1 VDTAEDKTALGTFP
15 YNTKVNAVIVEDDN
29 AIRTAWIWEVEEGD
43 NDIDDNNPI
52 ATEVTKIDADNFKI
66 YLNAFVGADNRVA
79 VITRAMEKAGYT
91 DVTFASAAN
100 NEYTVTAQVKSSSG
114 ISTSLT
120 FTTVTRWFSDS
131 AIGAENVDNYN
142 NAADLP
148 DNSALIGDGSDLA
161 TITGGSVGTDIT
173 AGDNMMFT
181 YTTKG
186 TGNVVLTISDR
197 SGVVYRETHGT
208 AGSPSA
214 SVAAGQHYFYI
225 SLDNGS
231 LNTSSTSNKVDTAND
246 KCLCWQAGRR
256 QLCVERYR
264 ERYHRSLRLLH
275 AGPRRLIR
283 TAVFRQKQL
292 RSPRTQLGPGALCYT
307 RAR

>member
-1 VDTAEDKTALGTFP
+1 
-15 YNTKVNAVIVEDDN
+15 
-29 AIRTAWIWEVEEGD
+29 
-43 NDIDDNNPI
+43 
-52 ATEVTKIDADNFKI
+52 
-66 YLNAFVGADNRVA
+66 
-79 VITRAMEKAGYT
+79 MEKAGYT

-231 LNTSSTSNKVDTAND
+231 LNTSSTGNKVDTAND
-246 KCLCWQAGRR
+246 KCTFAGKLADGNYVWSVTENGTTVASGSFTLDR
-256 QLCVERYR
+256 
-264 ERYHRSLRLLH
+264 
-275 AGPRRLIR
+275 GI
-283 TAVFRQKQL
+283 
-292 RSPRTQLGPGALCYT
+292 
-307 RAR
+307 

>member
-1 VDTAEDKTALGTFP
+1 
-15 YNTKVNAVIVEDDN
+15 
-29 AIRTAWIWEVEEGD
+29 
-43 NDIDDNNPI
+43 
-52 ATEVTKIDADNFKI
+52 
-66 YLNAFVGADNRVA
+66 
-79 VITRAMEKAGYT
+79 M
-91 DVTFASAAN
+91 
-100 NEYTVTAQVKSSSG
+100 
-114 ISTSLT
+114 
-120 FTTVTRWFSDS
+120 
-131 AIGAENVDNYN
+131 
-142 NAADLP
+142 
-148 DNSALIGDGSDLA
+148 
-161 TITGGSVGTDIT
+161 
-173 AGDNMMFT
+173 
-181 YTTKG
+181 
-186 TGNVVLTISDR
+186 VLTISDR

-246 KCLCWQAGRR
+246 KCTFAGK
-256 QLCVERYR
+256 LADGNYVWSVTENGTTVAP
-264 ERYHRSLRLLH
+264 LLH

>member
-1 VDTAEDKTALGTFP
+1 M
-15 YNTKVNAVIVEDDN
+15 NAVIVEDDN

-246 KCLCWQAGRR
+246 KCTFAGKLADGNYVWSVTENGTTVASGSFTLDRG
-256 QLCVERYR
+256 V
-264 ERYHRSLRLLH
+264 
-275 AGPRRLIR
+275 
-283 TAVFRQKQL
+283 
-292 RSPRTQLGPGALCYT
+292 
-307 RAR
+307 

>member
-1 VDTAEDKTALGTFP
+1 MDTAEDKTALGTFP

-131 AIGAENVDNYN
+131 AIGAESVEKYN

-246 KCLCWQAGRR
+246 KCTFAGKLADGNYVWSVTENGTTVASGSFTLDRG
-256 QLCVERYR
+256 V
-264 ERYHRSLRLLH
+264 
-275 AGPRRLIR
+275 
-283 TAVFRQKQL
+283 
-292 RSPRTQLGPGALCYT
+292 
-307 RAR
+307 

>member
-1 VDTAEDKTALGTFP
+1 MTIDNILNSGRTGKRQTVYAKTLGKLRKKYEISERRQGVQHITSVRGIVKPAFQMSYEED
-15 YNTKVNAVIVEDDN
+15 
-29 AIRTAWIWEVEEGD
+29 
-43 NDIDDNNPI
+43 
-52 ATEVTKIDADNFKI
+52 
-66 YLNAFVGADNRVA
+66 
-79 VITRAMEKAGYT
+79 
-91 DVTFASAAN
+91 
-100 NEYTVTAQVKSSSG
+100 
-114 ISTSLT
+114 
-120 FTTVTRWFSDS
+120 
-131 AIGAENVDNYN
+131 
-142 NAADLP
+142 
-148 DNSALIGDGSDLA
+148 

-246 KCLCWQAGRR
+246 KCTFAGKLADGNYVWSVTENGTTVASGSFTLDRG
-256 QLCVERYR
+256 V
-264 ERYHRSLRLLH
+264 
-275 AGPRRLIR
+275 
-283 TAVFRQKQL
+283 
-292 RSPRTQLGPGALCYT
+292 
-307 RAR
+307 